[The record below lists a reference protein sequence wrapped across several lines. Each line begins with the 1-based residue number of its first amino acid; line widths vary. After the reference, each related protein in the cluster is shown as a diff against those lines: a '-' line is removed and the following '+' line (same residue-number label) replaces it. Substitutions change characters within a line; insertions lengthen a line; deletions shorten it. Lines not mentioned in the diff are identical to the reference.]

1 MTAWRERTR
10 AGSEMSLGSGHSEV
24 LVITPNS
31 LEEAHQAIL
40 AVRDRKVV
48 VLQAGHLDPDEAQR
62 TIDFVAGGVSALDG
76 QAERLDETTF
86 VFAPCTV
93 NVSHL

>member
-1 MTAWRERTR
+1 
-10 AGSEMSLGSGHSEV
+10 MSLGSGHSEV

-40 AVRDRKVV
+40 AVRERKVV
-48 VLQAGHLDPDEAQR
+48 VLQAGHLEPDEAQR

>member
-1 MTAWRERTR
+1 
-10 AGSEMSLGSGHSEV
+10 MSLGSGHSEV

-86 VFAPCTV
+86 VFAPSMV

>member
-1 MTAWRERTR
+1 
-10 AGSEMSLGSGHSEV
+10 MSLGSGHSEV

-40 AVRDRKVV
+40 AVRERKVV

-86 VFAPCTV
+86 VFAPSMV